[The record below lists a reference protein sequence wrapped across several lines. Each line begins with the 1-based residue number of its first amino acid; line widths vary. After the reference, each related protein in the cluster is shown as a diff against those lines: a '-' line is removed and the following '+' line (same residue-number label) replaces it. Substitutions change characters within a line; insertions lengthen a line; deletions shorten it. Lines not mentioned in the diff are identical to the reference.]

1 MMISIK
7 KIAFLVL
14 TLTCFHYGYAQEV
27 KPIKFECPDS
37 VNFRGLSVVND
48 KHFWMSGQHGT
59 VCRSFDG
66 GNSIVCMTVPGYE
79 NADFRSVYAF
89 DQNRAIIANIGSPA
103 KMLLTEDKGAT
114 WKEVYSNEHPDAFID
129 GIDFWNE
136 QIGIAYGDAIDG
148 KMLLL
153 ITKNGGQTWEELS
166 SDVRPVLESGEGSF
180 ASSGTAIRCTDN
192 GRVFIATGGKVSR
205 LLYSDDMGESWLSVD
220 VPVIQGLPSTGIF
233 SFDVTN
239 DNNWIVVGGDYNTED
254 GMKDHIFIS
263 NDQGVTWFPPATPTK
278 GYREAVQVI
287 NDTDVIAV
295 GPNGMDISNDKG
307 LNWKSIYDVKGYHV
321 VRKAREGNLI
331 IIAGKGGVL
340 YKN

>member
-1 MMISIK
+1 MLPLKNITTL
-7 KIAFLVL
+7 LVAL
-14 TLTCFHYGYAQEV
+14 VWAQFCQGQVV
-27 KPIKFECPDS
+27 KPVKFECPDS

-180 ASSGTAIRCTDN
+180 ASSGTAIRCTAN
-192 GRVFIATGGKVSR
+192 GKVFVATGGKVSR
-205 LLYSDDMGESWLSVD
+205 LFYSDDLGSSWYPVA
-220 VPVIQGLPSTGIF
+220 VPVIQGTDAAGIF
-233 SFDVTN
+233 SFDLS
-239 DNNWIVVGGDYNTED
+239 DDSNWIVVGGDYNVED

-263 NDQGVTWFPPATPTK
+263 NNQGESWMPPVQPTR
-278 GYREAVQVI
+278 GYREAVQFI
-287 NDTDVIAV
+287 NETDVIAV
-295 GPNGMDISNDKG
+295 GPNGMDISHDKG
-307 LNWKSIYDVKGYHV
+307 LNWEMLTDVKGFHV

-331 IIAGKGGVL
+331 VIAGKGSVI